1 MKTDFRQARPED
13 RARVTQFLKDIFH
26 ATGAEPALDPRQMRW
41 KYEEEPSATPHAWT
55 CRNFLLERDGVILA
69 HAGVWPARMILEG
82 KQYPGARLID
92 WAADP
97 NAPGAGV
104 SLLQKIAREEKI
116 IYGLGGTQ
124 MTRKI
129 FPALGFRP
137 LSNIGYYARPLRPV
151 RQILTHPRR
160 LHWKAPARF
169 LRNSWWSRSPRI
181 SVGAWSAHPTAPD
194 AHTVWPSSESSTIA
208 VFHRNAGGFAYLSRC
223 PVIRS
228 AFYQVRNNS
237 VPAGYFLLVYVPGQ
251 ARIADAWIPDRDPLS
266 WQKLFTLAEREARK
280 DPDVAELTSIAG
292 LAPARQAL
300 LACGFQTVKEEQLM
314 VYDPKRLLPPALAET
329 NFQLVDDDACYLHE
343 NRPAYQT

>member
-1 MKTDFRQARPED
+1 M
-13 RARVTQFLKDIFH
+13 
-26 ATGAEPALDPRQMRW
+26 
-41 KYEEEPSATPHAWT
+41 
-55 CRNFLLERDGVILA
+55 
-69 HAGVWPARMILEG
+69 
-82 KQYPGARLID
+82 
-92 WAADP
+92 
-97 NAPGAGV
+97 
-104 SLLQKIAREEKI
+104 
-116 IYGLGGTQ
+116 
-124 MTRKI
+124 
-129 FPALGFRP
+129 
-137 LSNIGYYARPLRPV
+137 

-280 DPDVAELTSIAG
+280 DPDVAEL
-292 LAPARQAL
+292 
-300 LACGFQTVKEEQLM
+300 ACGFQTVKEDQLM